1 MNSENK
7 KNFENKIKS
16 WVSIDNEI
24 KILNDRIKELR
35 EDKKELSIEILHYAR
50 ENNCLNSTV
59 QISDG
64 KLRFVNTKIQQ
75 PLTFNYLEKSM
86 SEIIKNQDQVK
97 RIIEHVKTSRES
109 KQVFEIKR
117 F

>member
-1 MNSENK
+1 MNNENK
-7 KNFENKIKS
+7 KNFETKIKS

-35 EDKKELSIEILHYAR
+35 EEKKELTVGILHYAR
-50 ENNCLNSTV
+50 ENSFLNSTV

-64 KLRFVNTKIQQ
+64 RLKFVNTKIQQ
-75 PLTFNYLEKSM
+75 PLTFGYLEKSM
-86 SEIIKNQDQVK
+86 SEIIKNEDQVK
-97 RIIEHVKTSRES
+97 RIIEHVKNTRET
-109 KQVFEIKR
+109 KNIFEIKR

>member
-16 WVSIDNEI
+16 WVSLDNEI
-24 KILNDRIKELR
+24 KILNERLKELR
-35 EDKKELSIEILHYAR
+35 EDKKELSLGILSYAR
-50 ENNCLNSTV
+50 ENNFSNSTI

-86 SEIIKNQDQVK
+86 SDIIKNEDQVK
-97 RIIEHVKTSRES
+97 RIIDHIKNSREN
-109 KQVFEIKR
+109 KTIFEIKR